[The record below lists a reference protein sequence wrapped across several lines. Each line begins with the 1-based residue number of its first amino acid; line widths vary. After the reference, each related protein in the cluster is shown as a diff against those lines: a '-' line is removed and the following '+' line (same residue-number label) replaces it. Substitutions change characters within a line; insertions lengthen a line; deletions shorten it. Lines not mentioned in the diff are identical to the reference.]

1 MRRLPRLALL
11 VGLCAGACSL
21 QDFSSLNRCAGKPDS
36 AACPLP
42 QAGAP
47 SSSGTAQGG
56 TAAAGG
62 SATEGGAVENNA
74 GGLAAGA
81 GYDVAG
87 QAGDGAAGA
96 PPKPPGLRALY
107 AYAPNDPDT
116 PEASKSIRADLE
128 IINDSPVEV
137 PLAGITLRYYY
148 TYEAAQNSE
157 KSCLSDEQRAL
168 ATCSTISVAFASY
181 SSASGLANAYFE
193 LTFTDAPDA
202 MLGAN
207 GGSSGR
213 IKLSVQKPK
222 YELQNLTNDYSYDGT
237 VLTLQE
243 WPKVTLQRDG
253 ELLFGT
259 PP

>member
-11 VGLCAGACSL
+11 AGLCAGACSL
-21 QDFSSLNRCAGKPDS
+21 QDFSSLDRCAGQPDS

-47 SSSGTAQGG
+47 SSSGSGQGG
-56 TAAAGG
+56 TPTLGG
-62 SATEGGAVENNA
+62 GASEGGAVENA

-87 QAGDGAAGA
+87 QGGDGAAGA
-96 PPKPPGLRALY
+96 PHAPHGLRALY

-116 PEASKSIRADLE
+116 PQTSKSIRADLE
-128 IINDSPVEV
+128 IVNDSPVEV

-157 KSCLSDEQRAL
+157 KSCLSDEQGAL
-168 ATCSTISVAFASY
+168 ASCSSIAVAFASY
-181 SSASGLANAYFE
+181 SSVSGLANAYFE
-193 LTFTDAPDA
+193 LTFTDDPDA

-207 GGSSGR
+207 GGKSGR

-222 YELQNLTNDYSYDGT
+222 YALQDLTNDYSYDGS
-237 VLTLQE
+237 VLALQE
-243 WPKVTLQRDG
+243 WPKVTLQREG